1 MPEGSIPFPSP
12 TVVREAMKTK
22 KTKKLRKQKHDT
34 PSDSLSS
41 GVRITMRTSETFG
54 DAEAELAMVLSEN
67 YMPFIVDRLCC
78 SCGSEHCQA
87 IFRSE
92 PQLQDGGRIVG
103 NVVANTFA
111 VLIEQSIANELDPM
125 AVFKQVMASRK
136 MDA

>member
-1 MPEGSIPFPSP
+1 
-12 TVVREAMKTK
+12 MKT
-22 KTKKLRKQKHDT
+22 KTKKLRKQKHNT

-41 GVRITMRTSETFG
+41 GVRIVMRTSETFG
-54 DAEAELAMVLSEN
+54 DAEAKLAMVLSEN

-78 SCGSEHCQA
+78 HCGSEHCQA

-111 VLIEQSIANELDPM
+111 VLIEQSIANGLDPM